1 MSHLRLR
8 LIRLWHELL
17 GSLGPIP
24 LACQLGGI
32 TLALTT
38 IAIDRRFDYRLVPA
52 GLTGGPAAA
61 ETVLGTFATSL
72 VTLTGLVLSLT
83 LVAVQLAMGQFSPR
97 IVRTLLQDRPSQ
109 LAIGLFGATFVQ
121 AILTLREVHDE
132 TAGGPGMVP
141 GLSVMV
147 AYLLML
153 ASLVGLILC
162 VHHPTTT
169 VQAIDR
175 LHECPRRLATR
186 PIPSGRHTIGW
197 DGYVRLAFDE
207 LRLAGAA
214 APQVTPP
221 AGGGAR
227 GHHYGRPARPAPGLD
242 RQLELLEAAVRR
254 QYEDEEDVR
263 AALTPDQQGIGSGPD
278 LSAVD
283 HRTEASQ
290 QPPATRRT
298 IT

>member
-1 MSHLRLR
+1 MSHLRMR
-8 LIRLWHELL
+8 LVRLWHELL
-17 GSLGPIP
+17 GSLWPIP
-24 LACQLGGI
+24 LVCLLGGI
-32 TLALTT
+32 ALALTT
-38 IAIDRRFDYRLVPA
+38 IAIDRRFDYRLVPV
-52 GLTGGPAAA
+52 GLTGWPAAA

-72 VTLTGLVLSLT
+72 VTLTTPVLSLT

-109 LAIGLFGATFVQ
+109 LAVGLFGAIFVQ
-121 AILTLREVHDE
+121 AILILREVHDE

-153 ASLVGLILC
+153 ASLVGLILY
-162 VHHPTTT
+162 VHRRA
-169 VQAIDR
+169 VQRPDHHRPGDR
-175 LHECPRRLATR
+175 PAARVPAPAGDTADSLRPPPRPGRPAPVGGPHHRLGRLCAAGLGRAPPGRRRR
-186 PIPSGRHTIGW
+186 PPG
-197 DGYVRLAFDE
+197 D
-207 LRLAGAA
+207 
-214 APQVTPP
+214 PP

-227 GHHYGRPARPAPGLD
+227 
-242 RQLELLEAAVRR
+242 
-254 QYEDEEDVR
+254 
-263 AALTPDQQGIGSGPD
+263 QQGIGSVPD

-290 QPPATRRT
+290 QPPETRRT